1 MDWMGNIMTPIP
13 LSGIIRDPR
22 SGVCDRTMKNVI
34 LGEVGKGGTLAARKR
49 VFLRSRV
56 CGRLR
61 LWQEREQLRT
71 PGVRVGGIRAAET
84 IGKF

>member
-1 MDWMGNIMTPIP
+1 
-13 LSGIIRDPR
+13 
-22 SGVCDRTMKNVI
+22 MKNVI

-61 LWQEREQLRT
+61 LWQEENSCEHRGLEWEESELPRRL
-71 PGVRVGGIRAAET
+71 VNFRV
-84 IGKF
+84 